1 MSARFPALKL
11 RRLPAV
17 LGHTG
22 FRRIP
27 VHPLGQPLVPQRQ
40 FSGYP
45 HTGAPKKF
53 RPALSPFDVNARD
66 HTTGPPVS
74 QRRPT
79 KIRFNPKELT
89 NTWDPAIH
97 HDNPNDGLNSE
108 FGLDESH
115 LPSRFIIVQNVPPTM
130 IPADFRAIAQRSG
143 MLPEQIVDVYP
154 RYDSNSILTSQVVVE
169 FATRS
174 AASSFL
180 IKNGQHSVTGQVL
193 NMNFLR
199 PSFINNASGRCVLAL
214 GFPKQVTDSE
224 VHQFFSGYEI
234 VESSNA
240 GVIRLPMNPPRIVA
254 SRFVIH
260 LSGNREAERV
270 VRETNNKFFTPTTST
285 GFHPIK
291 TSILY

>member
-1 MSARFPALKL
+1 
-11 RRLPAV
+11 
-17 LGHTG
+17 
-22 FRRIP
+22 
-27 VHPLGQPLVPQRQ
+27 
-40 FSGYP
+40 
-45 HTGAPKKF
+45 
-53 RPALSPFDVNARD
+53 
-66 HTTGPPVS
+66 
-74 QRRPT
+74 
-79 KIRFNPKELT
+79 
-89 NTWDPAIH
+89 
-97 HDNPNDGLNSE
+97 
-108 FGLDESH
+108 
-115 LPSRFIIVQNVPPTM
+115 M

-143 MLPEQIVDVYP
+143 MLPEQIVD
-154 RYDSNSILTSQVVVE
+154 DTLQ
-169 FATRS
+169 
-174 AASSFL
+174 
-180 IKNGQHSVTGQVL
+180 
-193 NMNFLR
+193 LR